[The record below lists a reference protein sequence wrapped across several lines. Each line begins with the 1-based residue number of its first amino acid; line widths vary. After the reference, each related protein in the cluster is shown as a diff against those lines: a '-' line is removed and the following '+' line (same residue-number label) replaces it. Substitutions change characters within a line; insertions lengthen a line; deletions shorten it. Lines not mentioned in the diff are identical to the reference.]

1 MNKNNIEKN
10 VLGGELKD
18 CSLNPMTG
26 FFRDGCCRTDESD
39 LGRHVVCVEVTDEFL
54 EFSKSRGNDLSTPNL
69 NFHFPGLKS
78 GDRWCL
84 CALRWQEAYE
94 AGNAPQVYLQSTHES
109 ALEVISLN
117 DLKKFAIDLF

>member
-1 MNKNNIEKN
+1 MEEKSAEKN

-26 FFRDGCCRTDESD
+26 FFRDGCCRTNEQD
-39 LGRHVVCVEVTDEFL
+39 LGLHVVCVEMTDEFL
-54 EFSKSRGNDLSTPNL
+54 EFSKSKGNDLTTPMPEYE
-69 NFHFPGLKS
+69 FPGLRA

-94 AGNAPQVYLQSTHES
+94 AGKAPQVYLQSTHES
-109 ALEVISLN
+109 ALKVLSLE
-117 DLKKFAIDLF
+117 DLKKFAIDLL